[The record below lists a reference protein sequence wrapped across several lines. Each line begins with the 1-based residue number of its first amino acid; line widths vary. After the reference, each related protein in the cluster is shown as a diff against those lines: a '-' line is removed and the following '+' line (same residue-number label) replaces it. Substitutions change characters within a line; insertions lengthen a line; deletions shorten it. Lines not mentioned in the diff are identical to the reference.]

1 MSEENKIPR
10 ICWTCKH
17 FTYTFADDGKGWC
30 TFGPPIR
37 DVQEDATLASV
48 TCHPI
53 VMHVTYCSH
62 WETDEKTLEGVREEE
77 AQWKLRDAQWVL
89 AQAEEKIQKIRAEAD
104 MRGMAEGDVKRQIER
119 WEWEIAEARKTVEQ
133 LSKIDSEGK

>member
-1 MSEENKIPR
+1 MNRTIEIPR

-17 FTYTFADDGKGWC
+17 FTYMRADDGKGWC

-37 DVQEDATLASV
+37 DVQEDAALAPV

-53 VMHVTYCSH
+53 VMHGTYCSH
-62 WETDEKTLEGVREEE
+62 WETDEETLERVREED
-77 AQWKLRDAQWVL
+77 QWKLRDAQWVL
-89 AQAEEKIQKIRAEAD
+89 AQAEEKVWRVRAEAD
-104 MRGMAEGDVKRQIER
+104 MRGMTEESVEKEIER
-119 WEWEIAEARKTVEQ
+119 WKWEVAEVRKTVEQ